1 MQSIRRGF
9 TLFFAIPLVIGSVI
23 IVGGCEQKEKVIDI
37 ETPAGNIEVERTK
50 GSGKVDVDIKLDR
63 K

>member
-1 MQSIRRGF
+1 MQSIRCGF
-9 TLFFAIPLVIGSVI
+9 TMFFSIPLVIGSVI

-37 ETPAGNIEVERTK
+37 ETPAGNIEVERTN